1 MPTKP
6 KIWTKQDIPTPPE
19 MTEYL
24 GRVRAAREA
33 FPGVSQFPPLPANMN
48 HLTYEADNDL
58 ERTLLLVNET
68 IQHLQESRDYSGE
81 LQAGG
86 I

>member
-1 MPTKP
+1 
-6 KIWTKQDIPTPPE
+6 
-19 MTEYL
+19 
-24 GRVRAAREA
+24 
-33 FPGVSQFPPLPANMN
+33 MN

-68 IQHLQESRDYSGE
+68 IQHLQESRVYSGE